1 MVSAAPVVQPASKAH
16 CDLQR
21 LPAGVVGGDRRVQGV
36 EARFPVTG
44 PLVWHDLL
52 RTRRARVAEEHRKA
66 PDGSANSD
74 RTEVTDLL
82 HAWRAGD
89 ERAEELLFDR
99 VYGELRRIAGAQVRA
114 HVATLAPTELV
125 HEVYLKMLGRRP
137 SVADREHF
145 YSLAA
150 RAMRH
155 VLVDS
160 ARRRKAVKRG
170 GGAVD
175 GDFDLALVQ
184 VVGDDGNLDLVALDE
199 ALGQLEAL
207 NPRLVRLVELRH
219 FAGLSVEETARELK
233 VSTRTVKRD
242 WRTARAFLFDRIGAA
257 SDRSAASASE
267 R

>member
-1 MVSAAPVVQPASKAH
+1 M
-16 CDLQR
+16 R
-21 LPAGVVGGDRRVQGV
+21 
-36 EARFPVTG
+36 
-44 PLVWHDLL
+44 VWHDLQEDEEGG
-52 RTRRARVAEEHRKA
+52 VAE
-66 PDGSANSD
+66 D
-74 RTEVTDLL
+74 RITVDDSPRSGRAEVTDLL

-89 ERAEELLFDR
+89 GRAEEELFER

-125 HEVYLKMLGRRP
+125 HEVYLKLLGRRP
-137 SVADREHF
+137 DVADREHF

-160 ARRRKAVKRG
+160 ARRRKAAKRG

-175 GDFDLALVQ
+175 GDFDLAMIQ
-184 VVGDDGNLDLVALDE
+184 VIGDEGSLDLVALDE

-219 FAGLSVEETARELK
+219 FAGLSVEETARELE
-233 VSTRTVKRD
+233 VSPRTVKRD
-242 WRTARAFLFDRIGAA
+242 WRTARAFLFDRIGGDGPNPAE
-257 SDRSAASASE
+257 SPTE
-267 R
+267 G